1 MRINVYDLFFILQVQ
16 NLLIT
21 VLMGVGGNVILTVT
35 QAALWFAGE
44 GANWKQY
51 SRPLHCRLD
60 MGRGC
65 PVVTS
70 TPVGGIST
78 SDFTSLSLADLVFQM
93 RKVTN
98 EWFLPHRC
106 CKD

>member
-1 MRINVYDLFFILQVQ
+1 
-16 NLLIT
+16 
-21 VLMGVGGNVILTVT
+21 MGVGGNVILTVT

-44 GANWKQY
+44 GAQWKQY
-51 SRPLHCRLD
+51 PRPLHCRLD

-65 PVVTS
+65 PVVTR
-70 TPVGGIST
+70 THVGGTST
-78 SDFTSLSLADLVFQM
+78 SDFPGSLADLVFQM

-98 EWFLPHRC
+98 EWFPPHRW